1 MADTAFSTSHA
12 STITRWSALLFKQ
25 AQRQTYFQKFIGK
38 DENSMIQTKTD
49 LLKEAGDNI
58 KFDLL
63 MNLTGSGVT
72 GDTEIEGNEEQLVL
86 YQDSVKIDLRG
97 NGVKA
102 AGKMTAKRTAHSIKT
117 MAKTALGNWMSQARD
132 EDFVLALSGQV
143 NTVGQTTAIA
153 PDSGHKVMG
162 GEAVAGTPDIVATDL
177 LVDSATTNLFGV
189 NLVSHVKRV
198 AKLAANKVRPLH
210 VEGGEHYVM
219 FIHPYQAKGLTENTL
234 WKNAQYYA
242 ATRGKTNPIFSGA
255 LGMIDGVV
263 LHDYE
268 KVITRLGAGGATASE
283 AFDDPS
289 DANNVFASGI
299 YAARAL
305 FCGAQA
311 GVIAYGQYPGWYE
324 KNFDY
329 GRVPGVATDIIYG
342 IKKTRFNS
350 ADFGVI
356 AVDTAYVTG
365 LP

>member
-25 AQRQTYFQKFIGK
+25 AQKQKYFQKFVGD
-38 DENSMIQTKTD
+38 DENSMIQTKTN
-49 LLKEAGDNI
+49 LLKEPGDTI

-86 YQDSVKIDLRG
+86 HQDSVTIDLRG

-102 AGKMTAKRTAHSIKT
+102 AGKMSAQRTAHSIKK
-117 MAKTALGNWMSQARD
+117 MGKTALGNWLSQAQD
-132 EDFVLALSGQV
+132 DDFVLGLSGQV

-153 PDSGHKVMG
+153 PDSDHKWMG
-162 GEAVAGTPDIVATDL
+162 GETVAGVVESVATDL
-177 LVDSATTNLFGV
+177 LVDSATLNLFGC
-189 NLVSHVKRV
+189 NMISWVKRK
-198 AKLAANKVRPLH
+198 AKLISVKVRPLF
-210 VEGGEHYVM
+210 VEGGQHYVM
-219 FIHPYQAKGLTENTL
+219 FLHPYQVKALTGNTI

-255 LGMIDGVV
+255 LGMIDNVI
-263 LHDYE
+263 LHEYE
-268 KVITRLGAGGATASE
+268 KCITRLGAGGTDASE
-283 AFDDPS
+283 AFEDPS
-289 DANNVFASGI
+289 VANNVFANGI

-311 GVIAYGQYPGWYE
+311 GVIGYGQYPGWYE

-329 GRVPGVATDIIYG
+329 GRVPGVATDVIYG
-342 IKKTRFNS
+342 MKKTRFNS
-350 ADFGVI
+350 KDFGVI
-356 AVDTAYVTG
+356 AVDTAYVG
-365 LP
+365 D